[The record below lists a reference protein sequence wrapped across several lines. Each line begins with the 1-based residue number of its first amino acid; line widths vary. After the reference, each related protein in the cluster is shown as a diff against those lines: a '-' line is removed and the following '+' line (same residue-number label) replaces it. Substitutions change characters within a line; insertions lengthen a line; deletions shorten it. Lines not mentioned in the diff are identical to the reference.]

1 MLSGSSMNG
10 SKQYLF
16 IYGSFL
22 REAAPPQIRALCRRL
37 HPVAPA
43 TVVGSLYDIEGYP
56 ALSLTLSDVPVYGE
70 IVTVGSA
77 SHWLRLDIY
86 EGVNH
91 VRPQRSRFRRV
102 RTIATTD
109 TGQQIECWVYVYNR
123 DPRALRTA
131 RRIECG
137 CWRTHLFQRDDVTVV
152 PC

>member
-1 MLSGSSMNG
+1 MSS

-22 REAAPPQIRALCRRL
+22 REAAPPAIRTLCRRL
-37 HPVAPA
+37 QIVAGA
-43 TVVGSLYDIEGYP
+43 TVKGALYDVEGYP
-56 ALSLTLSDVPVYGE
+56 AITLDDSEDVPVHGE

-77 SHWLRLDIY
+77 AAWLRLDTY
-86 EGVNH
+86 EGVDRA
-91 VRPQRSRFRRV
+91 RPQRSLFRRV

-109 TGQQIECWVYVYNR
+109 AGERTECWVYVYNR
-123 DPRALRTA
+123 ALAHA

-137 CWRTHLFQRDDVTVV
+137 CWRTHLFQQDDVTVI